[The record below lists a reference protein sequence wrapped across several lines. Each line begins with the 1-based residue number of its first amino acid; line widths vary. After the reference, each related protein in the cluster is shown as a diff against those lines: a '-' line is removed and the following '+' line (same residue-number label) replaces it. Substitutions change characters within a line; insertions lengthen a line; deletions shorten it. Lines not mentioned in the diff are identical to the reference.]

1 MMLCQTLS
9 LPNRSGFYI
18 KFLYW
23 NQRRCQDVFA
33 SGSVG
38 GARARRRAGPLLTC
52 VRPKRSI
59 HQKRPGELRDAGKS
73 ASACADDRDRP
84 GAGACRSRGVRAGEP
99 LGSHGWRRCGPF
111 AEHQPDDGRLWLS
124 TEVCEPPGERLALYE
139 LILQYN
145 ARWKETGG
153 VRLALDGPE
162 GSVVLAYDMP
172 LAGLDLPR
180 LQTVIRN
187 FRDTLDGWR
196 KIVAASGQTAGRGTG
211 GLDPMPPGALRG

>member
-1 MMLCQTLS
+1 MQE
-9 LPNRSGFYI
+9 
-18 KFLYW
+18 
-23 NQRRCQDVFA
+23 
-33 SGSVG
+33 
-38 GARARRRAGPLLTC
+38 RAHLHALMTEIGPALELAEVEEFERENLWVLTAGDGMVL
-52 VRPKRSI
+52 
-59 HQKRPGELRDAGKS
+59 
-73 ASACADDRDRP
+73 
-84 GAGACRSRGVRAGEP
+84 
-99 LGSHGWRRCGPF
+99 F

-124 TEVCEPPGERLALYE
+124 TEVCEPPGERLVLYE

-196 KIVAASGQTAGRGTG
+196 KIVAASGQTAGRGAG
-211 GLDPMPPGALRG
+211 GLDPMLLGALRG